1 MDCYVLDIFDSEG
14 NLLVH
19 REFSTLSDCNIHA
32 DILTVVISCAEFS
45 KAKDL
50 NSNDPSVLRF
60 REVKSKYF
68 IIEKV
73 CKR

>member
-1 MDCYVLDIFDSEG
+1 MDCYAVDIVDSEG
-14 NLLVH
+14 NLLIH
-19 REFSTLSDCNIHA
+19 REFSTISGCNIYT
-32 DILTVVISCAEFS
+32 DILTVIISCAESS

>member
-1 MDCYVLDIFDSEG
+1 MEFYVVEVKDSYG
-14 NLLVH
+14 YLIIY
-19 REFSTLSDCNIHA
+19 REFPTLSESQTYA
-32 DILTVVISCAEFS
+32 DILTEIISCAES
-45 KAKDL
+45 CKAKELAPSDH
-50 NSNDPSVLRF
+50 SVLRF

>member
-1 MDCYVLDIFDSEG
+1 MDCYVLDIVDSEG

-19 REFSTLSDCNIHA
+19 REFSTLSDCNIYS
-32 DILTVVISCAEFS
+32 DILTVIISCSESS

-50 NSNDPSVLRF
+50 NSNDPSVLKF

>member
-1 MDCYVLDIFDSEG
+1 MDCYVVDIVDSEG

-19 REFSTLSDCNIHA
+19 REFSTLSDCNTYA
-32 DILTVVISCAEFS
+32 DILTVIISCSESS